1 MKSIITN
8 EQEAIIT
15 KLAGDIHSKECS
27 ALVNFGAQMYRDG
40 IIKGTIVTMIGVG
53 VGMTVSYIIKRNS
66 EKRLTN
72 GI

>member
-8 EQEAIIT
+8 EQEAIID
-15 KLAGDIHSKECS
+15 KLIGDMNSKERN
-27 ALVNFGAQMYRDG
+27 AFVNFGSQMYRDG
-40 IIKGTIVTMIGVG
+40 IIKGTIATMIGVG
-53 VGMTVSYIIKRNS
+53 VGMAVSYIIKRNS

>member
-15 KLAGDIHSKECS
+15 KLAGDMHSKECN

-40 IIKGTIVTMIGVG
+40 IIKGTIVTMIGIG

>member
-15 KLAGDIHSKECS
+15 KLAGDMNSKECS

-40 IIKGTIVTMIGVG
+40 IVKGAIATMIGVG
-53 VGMTVSYIIKRNS
+53 VGMAVSYIIKRNS